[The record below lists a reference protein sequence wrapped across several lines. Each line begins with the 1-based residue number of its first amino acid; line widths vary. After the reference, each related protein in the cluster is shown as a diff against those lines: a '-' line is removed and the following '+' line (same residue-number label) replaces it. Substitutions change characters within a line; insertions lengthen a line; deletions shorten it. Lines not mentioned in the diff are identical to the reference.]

1 MIKFFRKIRQ
11 NLLSEGKT
19 GKYFKYAIGE
29 IVLVVIGILI
39 ALQINNANENR
50 KITETKKE
58 YYRQILLDLDKEV
71 DNINTRI
78 IFLDTCIVSLDNYF
92 KYLKTPNLK
101 PIRLIKQLNN
111 VEFNFKYLTFNANTI
126 QTLESTGEIKI
137 IPENIRN
144 AIIELKREQEL
155 IRRSA
160 SGNYD
165 IYLNAQ
171 QKALQ
176 LGLVRLMFNAPE
188 NKEMQI
194 ENNLSDIVLTLEG
207 AFVLKI
213 FTDKMV
219 KTSLSNMLKNINSI
233 KEMIS
238 VELK

>member
-1 MIKFFRKIRQ
+1 MEK
-11 NLLSEGKT
+11 NKT
-19 GKYFKYAIGE
+19 GKYLKYAIGE

-39 ALQINNANENR
+39 ALQINNANENH

-58 YYRQILLDLDKEV
+58 YYRQILLDLNKEI
-71 DNINTRI
+71 DNINSRI

-92 KYLKTPNLK
+92 KYMRTPNLK
-101 PIRLIKQLNN
+101 PIQLINQLRK
-111 VEFNFKYLTFNANTI
+111 VEFNFEYISFNTNTI
-126 QTLESTGEIKI
+126 QTLESTGEIKF

-144 AIIELKREQEL
+144 AIIELKRKQER
-155 IRRSA
+155 ISQSA

-176 LGLVRLMFNAPE
+176 LGLVRIMFDATE
-188 NKEMQI
+188 NKEI
-194 ENNLSDIVLTLEG
+194 KIDNNFSDIVLTLEG

-219 KTSLSNMLKNINSI
+219 KKSLSDMLKDINSI

>member
-1 MIKFFRKIRQ
+1 MIKFFRKIRYDLMEK
-11 NLLSEGKT
+11 NKT
-19 GKYFKYAIGE
+19 GKYLKYAIGE

-58 YYRQILLDLDKEV
+58 YYRQILLDLDKEI
-71 DNINTRI
+71 DNINSRI
-78 IFLDTCIVSLDNYF
+78 IFLDTCILSSDNYF

-101 PIRLIKQLNN
+101 PIQLINQLIN
-111 VEFNFKYLTFNANTI
+111 VEFNFEYISFNTNTI
-126 QTLESTGEIKI
+126 QTLESTGEIKF

-144 AIIELKREQEL
+144 AIIELKRKQER
-155 IRRSA
+155 ISQA
-160 SGNYD
+160 AGGNYD

-176 LGLVRLMFNAPE
+176 LGLVRLMFDSPE
-188 NKEMQI
+188 NKEIKI

-213 FTDKMV
+213 YTDKMV
-219 KTSLSNMLKNINSI
+219 KRSLSDMLKDINSI

-238 VELK
+238 AELK

>member
-1 MIKFFRKIRQ
+1 MIKFFRKIRYDLMDK
-11 NLLSEGKT
+11 NKT
-19 GKYFKYAIGE
+19 GKYLKYAIGE

-58 YYRQILLDLDKEV
+58 YYRQILLDLDKEI
-71 DNINTRI
+71 DNINPRI
-78 IFLDTCIVSLDNYF
+78 IFLDTCIVSSDNYF
-92 KYLKTPNLK
+92 KNLK
-101 PIRLIKQLNN
+101 SPNIKPIQLVNQLLK
-111 VEFNFKYLTFNANTI
+111 VEFNFEYISFNTNTI
-126 QTLESTGEIKI
+126 QTLESTGEIKF

-144 AIIELKREQEL
+144 AIIELKRKQER
-155 IRRSA
+155 ISQSA

-176 LGLVRLMFNAPE
+176 LGLVRIMFDATE
-188 NKEMQI
+188 NKEI
-194 ENNLSDIVLTLEG
+194 KIDNNFSDIVLTLEG

-219 KTSLSNMLKNINSI
+219 KKSLSDMLKDINSI

>member
-11 NLLSEGKT
+11 NMLMENKT
-19 GKYFKYAIGE
+19 GTYFKYAIGE

-39 ALQINNANENR
+39 ALQINIANENR
-50 KITETKKE
+50 KISETKKE
-58 YYRQILLDLDKEV
+58 YYRQILLDLDKEI

-78 IFLDTCIVSLDNYF
+78 ILLDTSIVSLNNYF
-92 KYLKTPNLK
+92 QNLKNPNLK
-101 PIRLIKQLNN
+101 PIQLIKQLKK
-111 VEFNFKYLTFNANTI
+111 VEFKFEYISFNSNTI

-137 IPENIRN
+137 IPKNIRN
-144 AIIELKREQEL
+144 LIIELKREQEL
-155 IRRSA
+155 ISQLA

-176 LGLVRLMFNAPE
+176 LGFVRLFLDAPE
-188 NKEMQI
+188 NKALKI
-194 ENNLSDIVLTLEG
+194 ENNFSDIVLTLEG
-207 AFVLKI
+207 GFILKR

-219 KTSLSNMLKNINSI
+219 KESLSKMLEGIKSI

>member
-1 MIKFFRKIRQ
+1 ME
-11 NLLSEGKT
+11 NKT

-58 YYRQILLDLDKEV
+58 YYRQILLDLDQEV
-71 DNINTRI
+71 NNINTRI
-78 IFLDTCIVSLDNYF
+78 IFLDTSIVTLDNYF
-92 KYLKTPNLK
+92 KYLNTPNLK
-101 PIRLIKQLNN
+101 PIQLIEQLKN
-111 VEFNFKYLTFNANTI
+111 VEFNFKYISFNANTI

-144 AIIELKREQEL
+144 PIIELKREQEL
-155 IRRSA
+155 ISQSA

-176 LGLVRLMFNAPE
+176 LGLVRLIFDAPE
-188 NKEMQI
+188 NKEMKI
-194 ENNLSDIVLTLEG
+194 EKNLSDIVLTLEG

-213 FTDKMV
+213 YTDKMV
-219 KTSLSNMLKNINSI
+219 KESLSEMLKDIKSI

>member
-1 MIKFFRKIRQ
+1 MDK
-11 NLLSEGKT
+11 NKT
-19 GKYFKYAIGE
+19 GKYLKYAIGE

-58 YYRQILLDLDKEV
+58 YYRQILLDLDKEI
-71 DNINTRI
+71 DNINSRI
-78 IFLDTCIVSLDNYF
+78 IFLDTCIVSSDNYF
-92 KYLKTPNLK
+92 KYMRTPNLK
-101 PIRLIKQLNN
+101 PIQLINQLRK
-111 VEFNFKYLTFNANTI
+111 VEFNFEYISFNTNTI
-126 QTLESTGEIKI
+126 QTLESTGEIKF

-144 AIIELKREQEL
+144 AIIELKRKQER
-155 IRRSA
+155 ISQSA

-176 LGLVRLMFNAPE
+176 LGLVRIMFDATE
-188 NKEMQI
+188 NKEI
-194 ENNLSDIVLTLEG
+194 KIDNNFSDIVLTLEG

-219 KTSLSNMLKNINSI
+219 KKSLSGMLKDIKSI

>member
-1 MIKFFRKIRQ
+1 MIKFFRKIRYDLMDK
-11 NLLSEGKT
+11 NKI
-19 GKYFKYAIGE
+19 GKYLKYAIGE

-50 KITETKKE
+50 KITEIKKE
-58 YYRQILLDLDKEV
+58 YYRQILLDLDKEI
-71 DNINTRI
+71 DNINSRI
-78 IFLDTCIVSLDNYF
+78 IFLDTCIASSDNYS
-92 KYLKTPNLK
+92 KYLISPNKK
-101 PIRLIKQLNN
+101 PIQLINQLLK
-111 VEFNFKYLTFNANTI
+111 VEFNFEYISFNTNTI
-126 QTLESTGEIKI
+126 QTLESTGEIKF
-137 IPENIRN
+137 IPQNLRN
-144 AIIELKREQEL
+144 AIIELKRKQER
-155 IRRSA
+155 ISQSA

-176 LGLVRLMFNAPE
+176 LGLVRLMFDATE
-188 NKEMQI
+188 NKEI
-194 ENNLSDIVLTLEG
+194 KIDNNFTDIVLTLEG

-219 KTSLSNMLKNINSI
+219 KKSLSDMLKDINSI

>member
-1 MIKFFRKIRQ
+1 MTNQ
-11 NLLSEGKT
+11 NMLMENKT
-19 GKYFKYAIGE
+19 GTYFKYAIGE

-39 ALQINNANENR
+39 ALQINIANENR
-50 KITETKKE
+50 KISETKKE
-58 YYRQILLDLDKEV
+58 YYRQILLDLDKEI

-78 IFLDTCIVSLDNYF
+78 ILLDTSIVSLNNYF
-92 KYLKTPNLK
+92 QNLKNPNLK
-101 PIRLIKQLNN
+101 PIQLIKQLKK
-111 VEFNFKYLTFNANTI
+111 VEFKFEYISFNSNTI

-137 IPENIRN
+137 IPKNIRN
-144 AIIELKREQEL
+144 LIIELKREQEL
-155 IRRSA
+155 ISQLA

-176 LGLVRLMFNAPE
+176 LGFVRLFLDAPE
-188 NKEMQI
+188 NKALKI
-194 ENNLSDIVLTLEG
+194 ENNFSDIVLTLEG
-207 AFVLKI
+207 GFILKR

-219 KTSLSNMLKNINSI
+219 KESLSKMLEGIKSI

>member
-11 NLLSEGKT
+11 NLLMENKT

-50 KITETKKE
+50 KISETKKE
-58 YYRQILLDLDKEV
+58 YYRQILLDLDKEI

-78 IFLDTCIVSLDNYF
+78 ILLDTSIVSLNNYF
-92 KYLKTPNLK
+92 QNLKNPNLK
-101 PIRLIKQLNN
+101 PIQLIKQLKK
-111 VEFNFKYLTFNANTI
+111 VEFNFEYISFNSNTT

-144 AIIELKREQEL
+144 LIIELKREQEL
-155 IRRSA
+155 ISQLA

-165 IYLNAQ
+165 IYLNSQ

-176 LGLVRLMFNAPE
+176 LGLLRLNFDAPE
-188 NKEMQI
+188 NKALKI
-194 ENNLSDIVLTLEG
+194 ENNFSDIVLTLEG
-207 AFVLKI
+207 GFILKR
-213 FTDKMV
+213 FTEKRI
-219 KTSLSNMLKNINSI
+219 KESLSKMLKDIKNI

>member
-1 MIKFFRKIRQ
+1 MIKFFRKIRYDLMGK
-11 NLLSEGKT
+11 NKT
-19 GKYFKYAIGE
+19 GTYFKYAIGE

-58 YYRQILLDLDKEV
+58 YYRQILLDLDKEI
-71 DNINTRI
+71 DNINSRI
-78 IFLDTCIVSLDNYF
+78 IILDISIVSLNNYF
-92 KYLKTPNLK
+92 QNLKNPNLK
-101 PIRLIKQLNN
+101 PIQLIKQLKK
-111 VEFNFKYLTFNANTI
+111 VEFNFEYISFNSNTI
-126 QTLESTGEIKI
+126 ETLESTGEIKI

-144 AIIELKREQEL
+144 LIIELKREQEFISQL
-155 IRRSA
+155 A

-176 LGLVRLMFNAPE
+176 LGFVRLFLDAPE
-188 NKEMQI
+188 NKALKI
-194 ENNLSDIVLTLEG
+194 ENNFSDIVLTLEG
-207 AFVLKI
+207 GFILKR

-219 KTSLSNMLKNINSI
+219 KESLSKMLEGIKSI

>member
-1 MIKFFRKIRQ
+1 MDK
-11 NLLSEGKT
+11 NKT
-19 GKYFKYAIGE
+19 GKYLKYAIGE

-58 YYRQILLDLDKEV
+58 YYRQILLDLDKEI
-71 DNINTRI
+71 DNINSRI
-78 IFLDTCIVSLDNYF
+78 IFLDTCIVSSDNYF
-92 KYLKTPNLK
+92 KNLNSPNIK
-101 PIRLIKQLNN
+101 PIQLVNQLLK
-111 VEFNFKYLTFNANTI
+111 VEFNFEYISFNTNTI
-126 QTLESTGEIKI
+126 QTLESTGEIKF

-144 AIIELKREQEL
+144 AIIELKRKQER
-155 IRRSA
+155 ISQSA

-176 LGLVRLMFNAPE
+176 LGLVRIMFDATE
-188 NKEMQI
+188 NKEI
-194 ENNLSDIVLTLEG
+194 KIDNNFSDIVLTLEG
-207 AFVLKI
+207 AFVLKL

-219 KTSLSNMLKNINSI
+219 KKSLSDMLKDINSI

>member
-1 MIKFFRKIRQ
+1 MIKFFRKIRYDLMDK
-11 NLLSEGKT
+11 NKT
-19 GKYFKYAIGE
+19 GKYLKYAIGE

-58 YYRQILLDLDKEV
+58 YYRQILLDLDKEI
-71 DNINTRI
+71 DNINSRI
-78 IFLDTCIVSLDNYF
+78 IFLDTCIVSSDNYF
-92 KYLKTPNLK
+92 KNLNSPNIK
-101 PIRLIKQLNN
+101 PIQLVNQLLK
-111 VEFNFKYLTFNANTI
+111 VEFNFEYISFNTNTI
-126 QTLESTGEIKI
+126 QTLESTGEIKF

-144 AIIELKREQEL
+144 AIIELKRKQER
-155 IRRSA
+155 ISQSA

-176 LGLVRLMFNAPE
+176 LGLVRIMFDATE
-188 NKEMQI
+188 NKEI
-194 ENNLSDIVLTLEG
+194 KIDNNFSDIVLTLEG
-207 AFVLKI
+207 AFVLKL

-219 KTSLSNMLKNINSI
+219 KKSLSDMLKDINSI

>member
-1 MIKFFRKIRQ
+1 MIKFFQKTRYDLMEK
-11 NLLSEGKT
+11 NKT

-29 IVLVVIGILI
+29 IILVVIGILI

-58 YYRQILLDLDKEV
+58 YYRQILLDLDKEI
-71 DNINTRI
+71 DNINNRI
-78 IFLDTCIVSLDNYF
+78 IILDTSIVSLNNYF
-92 KYLKTPNLK
+92 KSLKNPNLK
-101 PIRLIKQLNN
+101 PIQLIKQLKK
-111 VEFNFKYLTFNANTI
+111 VELKFEYVSFNSNTI
-126 QTLESTGEIKI
+126 ETLESTGEIKI

-144 AIIELKREQEL
+144 LIIELKREQKFISQL
-155 IRRSA
+155 A

-176 LGLVRLMFNAPE
+176 LGFVRLFLDAPE
-188 NKEMQI
+188 NKALKI
-194 ENNLSDIVLTLEG
+194 ENNFSDIVLTLEG
-207 AFVLKI
+207 GFILKR

-219 KTSLSNMLKNINSI
+219 KESLSKMLEGIKSI

-238 VELK
+238 IELK

>member
-1 MIKFFRKIRQ
+1 MDK
-11 NLLSEGKT
+11 NKT
-19 GKYFKYAIGE
+19 GKYLKYAIGE

-58 YYRQILLDLDKEV
+58 YYRQILLDLDKEI
-71 DNINTRI
+71 DNINSRI
-78 IFLDTCIVSLDNYF
+78 IFLDTCIVSSDNYF
-92 KYLKTPNLK
+92 KYLKSPNIK
-101 PIRLIKQLNN
+101 PIQLVNQLLK
-111 VEFNFKYLTFNANTI
+111 VEFNFEYISFNTNTI
-126 QTLESTGEIKI
+126 QTLESTGEIKF

-144 AIIELKREQEL
+144 AIIELKRKQER
-155 IRRSA
+155 ISQSA

-176 LGLVRLMFNAPE
+176 LGLVRIMFDATE
-188 NKEMQI
+188 NKEI
-194 ENNLSDIVLTLEG
+194 KIDDNFYDIVLTLEG

-219 KTSLSNMLKNINSI
+219 KKSLSDMLKDINSI
-233 KEMIS
+233 KEIIS